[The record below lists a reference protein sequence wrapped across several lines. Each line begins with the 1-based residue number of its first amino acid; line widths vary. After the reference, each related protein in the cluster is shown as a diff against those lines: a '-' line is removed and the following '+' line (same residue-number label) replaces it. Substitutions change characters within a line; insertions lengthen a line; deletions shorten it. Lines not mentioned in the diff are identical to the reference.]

1 MDRVI
6 ELLEGIEK
14 ATKDTAQTIASTSLG
29 KDLMKSLNADGVK
42 REGKEIQGAVK
53 QIGNALS
60 PLKSE
65 FRALRAESRNIDFG
79 EMTDTTQFKKASS
92 EISAYIR
99 KLKELE
105 TQISGSTPADREF
118 KASLQSQQRM
128 AGDKVKM
135 AKANRDA
142 SMAAER
148 ISFSEA
154 VKGTGQ
160 RVVDTFSAPLEAAA
174 ELQQSLAGVKKLADD
189 LSETGAQTLQN
200 QVFNLS
206 ARLGVED
213 TKVASIFEDLAGSG
227 KKFGDEMGGVG
238 SRIAEVEQILK
249 NQQALDISAGAA
261 TQLDVTLGS
270 IYKNLVS
277 KDPNAIVELNARVA
291 SSVNELADKLSDVR
305 ISAEDVIPVMNV
317 VMNTVGDAANFP
329 IDQIAAYSAGIASLG
344 TIEPEAA
351 GSFFNRLSAKMSENT
366 AAFAGALNMSS
377 EEFEKKLN
385 TDKLGVVT
393 DLAAAYKNV
402 QGGELAQGSFFSSIG
417 IGSVQDQKLLQGMS
431 NNLEVFKSASKVA
444 KAGFEGREVNESID
458 ATGKKVITLGERLKQ
473 LSIDKEVGNKL
484 QTSAFQTQRF
494 DSSLKA
500 LSDTLGSAVLTV
512 ITPFKSLA
520 SDVILVFL
528 QLTQAAPGL
537 TKALSALV
545 FGLGALAVA
554 AGTVGAALFT
564 FQQAQAIATTAA
576 ITMQSSLIPLTGF
589 FQTSMNAFKGTFP
602 WTNAFQQSTVM
613 AEEFTVAATGA
624 KGMVAGELRTAFI
637 GLRTQVMLTSQAA
650 LSMGRAF
657 LLSPLGLAIGSF
669 LLLDRLLQS
678 ANPQV
683 RLLGT
688 LFSVFSSAAG
698 FAFGILEGFVGAFL
712 KLLKVPA
719 GAAGG
724 LLASPFTA
732 IAQALEFAMESF
744 KNWERSG
751 KHIGE
756 SIFNILAN
764 PFIFAASATAGAWD
778 RTIGFIAGLLK
789 PLADLAA
796 YIGHFIQGSLSEASP
811 GPSLM
816 TRVKWAFTAAQV
828 AGSFL
833 LMKISS
839 MLTGEAIRE
848 AMGSAAAWVSVT
860 WQTAVNNVSG
870 FFAGLTLPDTLTN
883 FATEIGN
890 AWNNTFGMMTSG
902 WLNFVST
909 FTSATPDF
917 GGLAFAGMAAMK
929 PLLAWGLPDIVSD
942 NFDKI
947 TQPRS
952 PASTPQ
958 IIPPTAPAQSESIIQ
973 ISEQVQET
981 QTVWQ
986 QMWTRI
992 GELTQQGIE
1001 RVRGAIETNLGGGA
1015 LAFVDKLGAIVT
1027 TFVQHYIAIANAFK
1041 GQGGNNFAAPFVG
1054 TALIIWETAKAVGA
1068 LSKEFMHFEEGF
1080 LHKVID
1086 NFNLLGF
1093 TALMLSSMLMNLV
1106 TVPFESLR
1114 SLPGLL
1120 GAILGGVMSFFG
1132 LGSQKLLEEGASK
1145 YVGFLKVFD
1154 RPGIGTALAKG
1165 LPGIVAVLM
1174 GMNVFEDLTQQW
1186 TATLISW
1193 SNTLPQ
1199 IVEGAV
1205 AGLESVFNL
1214 VEPLLR
1220 SVYPEGINIFP
1231 AEEVRGQIYA
1241 TLGEVGAIFATFWQN
1256 IAASAGKVGDAIKP
1270 IFEAIATVKVFT
1282 IPQLFANYMGFGDAV
1297 QPVTDFIHSLPLLG
1311 MPIAELTVIEAA
1323 FSAIFDLLKSP
1334 TLSGFVGFLT
1344 GSLLK
1349 AVLAV
1354 GLVFSQVALTIT
1366 TALLGL
1372 PLQMLIVSIQRVAE
1386 AAQAGGNAVKGG
1398 LITPIQNF
1406 IVAQAKLIPGLVSS
1420 AIAQLIGFVRQIP
1433 IVGNFL
1439 ANALQSAVNGMSHLF
1454 GLAREA
1460 LPGYL
1465 KAVRQELNVLGLM
1478 LKGLLPIFAAVG
1490 MSLVAGARYIIN
1502 EAVIPIGEAIG
1513 FLNPFKLMAL
1523 YAQTKGF
1530 KGVTKGVNPIDLAVT
1545 GIDDAIIAV
1554 GTRLGAFGKLQGEA
1568 LKTAQNASRPLS
1580 NLLAGSVKETAI
1592 HIAEQAKNA
1601 AGAVANGTGEAIDRA
1616 FPIRVLSAKLIAVR
1630 KTYLG
1635 TKAALAYDKAYV
1647 MGFDLGPVIENF
1659 VLLRAIFVPSLQILA
1674 RAAFSW
1680 MTYYTVLEALTP
1692 ALLNTI
1698 DNFARAHTELGIFS
1712 KLILGSTA
1720 VLRVLRF
1727 AIVDSTNAVIAFST
1741 TFFKTFQI
1749 IAPIAGKT
1757 AGIIAYGIGLIVKG
1771 ATLGVQ
1777 SLLTVMLL
1785 PVVAVSKVM
1794 QGILIAV
1801 RYVTQQIYAEVMSIG
1816 YIFKDLISAIRRG
1829 DAVGGFVAFGRLI
1842 PTLIQVGMAVGF
1854 FGLKRLVT
1862 TGIILLAGTAVR
1874 IAKDG
1879 MSLLFSTIIPYV
1891 VRKSYEIGTAFI
1903 TGLTQGVMFGVR
1915 NFIPAVLTIFRALDK
1930 AFTGA
1935 TDAVG
1940 KTIGIAADGLAELRY
1955 MGAGI
1960 LLLFNSFIGLIFIL
1974 QREFGVVTRTIQFLG
1989 SLGGT
1994 MSLPMIAGLGAIVFL
2009 IWQTQDGFRE
2019 LNAIIDALNHPVKW
2033 LQDSMANIA
2042 KTFSGGI
2049 NTDWIAFFV
2058 EKLIRVIPI
2067 VLGGIFLLGFAVK
2080 KHIFGGFMLVWDVVK
2095 GIANSLINV
2104 VRSAKAIP
2112 GAVMGI
2118 GTEGRILEGVHKT
2131 RSTLGLYK
2139 DPQSKDARENEFK
2152 LAKESAIFK
2161 EKVIANSQ
2169 AQIYTL
2175 AQQQKT
2181 DYGHLAKEVEV
2192 TKGGFFGVGARKQKE
2207 WQLTGAGEE
2216 FHQKRLAETL
2226 EHKVGVFDNKSLKD
2240 VAKGISPA
2248 RLGQMQ
2254 GDELRAIFTKDRP
2267 DLAALGR
2274 ALETVKTQNVAVMNV
2289 ARMNG
2294 ANNNTS
2300 GNPSVEKIRYSR
2312 AELERLNVRGLEG
2325 GRSSFTSSDLTA
2337 SQITKALK
2345 DLNVSADQF
2354 PDNSGTQGA
2363 ERYPI
2368 TQNTKKF
2375 IERLLQYQFAAAT
2388 GKIDNKAA
2396 QGVASAAHLQN
2407 QFKLDTVDRSK
2418 IGDPVQ
2424 FEELMRDK
2432 VAVLQAAIRNGS
2444 HAALKDFNFDDVASQ
2459 LKDATNEEDY
2469 QLRLKG
2475 AIQNMMGHQL
2485 KTVENTFN
2493 QTPTIF
2499 ETEASKLRSIAG
2511 EAPNKISHGLKG
2523 IVSDVMGGIGQ
2534 AFANAAKKLPGRR
2547 DGLSNEAL
2555 RAIDRQIAGVAPL
2568 PNQRD
2573 QDSRRSKLEAA
2584 QRQLREGQLTSEKQA
2599 QVLQNIA
2606 NLIQRDV
2613 YELTHPTMNPEQL
2626 RARVDRAKTEREKLF
2641 NGMRGGN
2648 KALEQWISQFTA
2660 EEQRAISQQ
2669 IKEGRFR
2676 GGALTTRG
2684 EDRTITE
2691 GTQRKVVPTYINN
2704 EASLARALGYE
2715 NIKQVEQAF
2724 STDEVLKNAKRSW
2737 GEQLRHLV
2745 GINEDTNAYNK
2756 QIDALRTQID
2766 QRVERQTS
2774 GFAEREAR
2782 RNAAMANREA
2792 GFLAQ
2797 LNQVGRS
2804 RTDFTAR
2811 LNATQQKA
2819 FDDFLKTGKLQSTRP
2834 DEQFKG
2840 MAKQLGFGEDDVS
2853 VQAFKD
2859 FQAALGKS
2867 ENKNIA
2873 EYFKTALNND
2883 PEKLRGTGSPF
2894 VAADG
2899 TQIDNPN
2906 ERIKELIR
2914 NAVPPERRA
2923 AAWDQLERMSAN
2935 RRRSSQNPDALQA
2948 WEHALDYL
2956 ATGRDSTDL
2965 TVDQIAEIGRAM
2977 ELQGDN
2983 ESVAMQLRS
2992 IANQRNTGF
3001 GSITDSIKSFL
3012 KNIETDAESVEEYIH
3027 NRLTDMSSF
3036 SAFGIHPF
3044 ATLSDVLRN
3053 VLFEP
3058 ITSLVKGTW
3067 KWLGNAINNIGT
3079 NAAALKARTTGL
3091 LTSLPGVRT
3100 FAQARQR
3107 RETDRQSSLQS
3118 LSAKMGYE
3126 NQEKFAE
3133 KFKEALASRGITE
3146 GRLQNK
3152 ALQAILNS
3160 RRSKGV
3166 AETLNTS
3173 RFQEIQDSSSKIGEA
3188 LAATL
3193 GLNGSPEEI
3202 AKLLAPGGFTTRAV
3216 GPLRNYFF
3224 KAVVPAIVDVGLS
3237 PLKLIWKIVSDPRMS
3252 LAAIKTKTG
3261 QIADAVADFMVS
3273 SYTTI
3278 RRTFSYAATQLG
3290 KVPLFGKIWGAVS
3303 GFFGKIASRI
3313 QNMAAPATTQELRNV
3328 QNQRR
3333 TEARSGPLALARA
3346 GELEPDQIARRAAS
3360 IEDSDTGVIRQLN
3373 ARIATLSEFRAQEVS
3388 RLNPFQKLLVFATT
3402 AARGAKNAW
3411 AQTAEEISE
3420 GGWRGL
3426 VTRFKRIGYLLKR
3439 NISEG
3444 SPGPSADTRANWE
3457 HTQQSVGQNMGEMAQ
3472 SAHVAGQQI
3481 QGDMQRTAR
3490 RSAGF
3495 LGALGGAVAGAGK
3508 AGMAVGGAITAI
3520 GFAAQTASYSLVNMG
3535 LLDEASAAKLNKFLE
3550 IFTLVGAVGGLM
3562 APVMGAIVSS
3572 VAAIGSAFA
3581 LIFNP
3586 VTLTMAAITGGIFLA
3601 NEGLKRFAG
3610 IDLLGP
3616 LFANVQEPIAGTIL
3630 FIQGKIDEV
3639 FLWMMDKFGTQLS
3652 PILEPIGAAITTIQG
3667 AWQGFVDWFVAM
3679 PLVQTAIDIGMGLI
3693 NALNHNP
3700 TVQIPL
3706 AWEGAIENIKGMLFN
3721 LPFVGDL
3728 IASLMKDSL
3737 DPTKIL
3743 GNLFQGFHNMLDQ
3756 LEHSG
3761 LARFG
3766 GGKMLDGLRGF
3777 LGGFGKKK
3785 AEVATEIPVEAG
3797 VKLNYKESLEA
3808 AIRQAD
3814 FDARSGSATAQ
3825 AASANLQYQMKT
3837 TGGQMDASQLGATYQ
3852 GAGGEFLQ
3860 KAISKENN
3868 RLFLDQG
3875 AAAKEKRAV
3884 IEQELQTLNQKEV
3897 ELQAN
3902 YVQAIEKVQ
3911 VAASAPAPTNFIQK
3925 LLGGGDQVAKFTAQA
3940 EAVSQ
3945 TMVALQE
3952 QKLAIEKQI
3961 ATNSVVF
3968 DAGTDRMLKNIG
3980 IDPDGL
3986 IVAVAEA
3993 KSAISTGIKEVGY
4006 AVSDRWRYL
4015 ERSNGGNLS
4024 AMMTTDLQKAGGAFR
4039 ILKGDVADFAKRA
4052 ATSLGQMDWSGFKDA
4067 AGDFW
4072 TNIQFGL
4079 GQITSGFAGAGLSAV
4094 LFYVHLSPLAFVLG
4108 GIALAGLAITTN
4120 FLGLRSILMGLI
4132 RVFTGFAQIAVSS
4145 VMMVINVV
4153 RGLVKIFGGIPDAL
4167 RGDFTRLGEG
4177 IEIVWTGIK
4186 DGARG
4191 LFRGLA
4197 SVFGGGAE
4205 VLSGVFKGIGQSIS
4219 IVFGPALINSA
4230 REAVAA
4236 IRQLFESAGETIA
4249 NSLKKPGQVLENIA
4263 NRFRKGKEQVADS
4276 AIGRTV
4282 GAIADVA
4289 SGKAPNLDAAR
4300 VAHDFDMR
4308 MRGKD
4313 PDAELTAG
4321 DRARLAQSQ
4330 MENVLSTGFDTSRH
4344 LGADVIRPTS
4354 NQNVLSDIDDEL
4366 RRAEAGLGSMRDR
4379 SVSAAGAAND
4389 ALSSLGVA
4397 LSSFAPALAAPLF
4410 MVGDLLSG
4418 FTGMSLALPQLSAM
4432 FPGVS
4437 AAIGGFTT
4445 ALSAGSLTATGVIAG
4460 LGTVF
4465 TGTMAAI
4472 SSAAS
4477 IAWVAVSGP
4486 MLPLFVLIGGLVA
4499 AFVLFKTNFFGFGDI
4514 VSGVFTGVQDV
4525 VGGIWQTIT
4534 DGIRDIGSMI
4544 GRIGGYLIKPLE
4556 PLLQLF
4562 GISPGN
4568 LAGQLQTTFVANA
4581 ITTILRPIRAIGFV
4595 IKTTLQIVFA
4605 VVKAVL
4611 WLGGLITRIILTP
4624 ITLVTNAVG
4633 GIVRGFQALG
4643 SILSSVIT
4651 APFQFLRG
4659 VVSWIWD
4666 RLMQLPALLG
4676 QAIANVPLIGPLLQ
4690 NLGNS
4695 IFQGGAQ
4702 TPVQQFASGGAVVG
4716 PGSGT
4721 ADRIPA
4727 LLSNGEFVVSAKPAQ
4742 ENMGLLTALN
4752 EGRSVEVMP
4761 MPAPTRIP
4769 LAIASKGEV
4778 AQADAGPKQMPPV
4791 EININLQGDIVLAGT
4806 NSAADA
4812 QEFLTKIEPYLQQA
4826 VWGMFRNWVDFNR

>member
-1 MDRVI
+1 MSDQYGLESNFKFAASSNSFSQMDRVI

-14 ATKDTAQTIASTSLG
+14 ATKETAQTIAHTSLG

-60 PLKSE
+60 PLKAE

-79 EMTDTTQFKKASS
+79 EMTDTHQFKQAAG
-92 EISAYIR
+92 EIDRYIK

-105 TQISGSTPADREF
+105 NQISGDSPGDREF
-118 KASLQSQQRM
+118 KAGLQSQQRM

-142 SMAAER
+142 ALATER
-148 ISFSEA
+148 LSFSQA
-154 VKGTGQ
+154 VQGAGQ
-160 RVVDTFSAPLEAAA
+160 GVVNTFSEPLAAA
-174 ELQQSLAGVKKLADD
+174 MELQQSLGGVKKLADD
-189 LSETGAQTLQN
+189 LSASGAAALQN

-227 KKFGDEMGGVG
+227 KKFGDEMGGIG

-277 KDPNAIVELNARVA
+277 KDPNAIVKLNARVA

-329 IDQIAAYSAGIASLG
+329 VDQIAAYSAAIASLG

-366 AAFAGALNMSS
+366 AAFAGVLNMSS

-402 QGGELAQGSFFSSIG
+402 QGGELAQGSFFASIG
-417 IGSVQDQKLLQGMS
+417 IGSVQDQKLLQGLG
-431 NNLEVFKSASKVA
+431 NQLEVLRSASVVA
-444 KAGFEGREVNESID
+444 KAGFMGKEVNESID
-458 ATGKKVITLGERLKQ
+458 ATGKKVIRMGEDLKQ
-473 LSIDKEVGNKL
+473 LSIDKEIANRLQQADFQSKRF
-484 QTSAFQTQRF
+484 QTSA
-494 DSSLKA
+494 KA
-500 LSDTLGSAVLTV
+500 LSDTLGNAVLSV
-512 ITPFKSLA
+512 LTPLIKLA
-520 SDVILVFL
+520 SDAIDVLL
-528 QLTQAAPGL
+528 HLTQVAPGL
-537 TKALSALV
+537 TNAIAALV
-545 FGLGALAVA
+545 FGAGALAVA
-554 AGTVGAALFT
+554 VGGAGAALFT

-589 FQTSMNAFKGTFP
+589 FQTSMSAFQGTFP
-602 WTNAFQQSTVM
+602 WTAAFRQSTVV
-613 AEEFTVAATGA
+613 AEEFGVAATGA
-624 KGMVAGELRTAFI
+624 KGLIAGELRAAFI
-637 GLRTQVMLTSQAA
+637 GLRAQVMMTSQAA
-650 LSMGRAF
+650 LGMARAF
-657 LLSPLGLAIGSF
+657 MLSPLGIAVGSF
-669 LLLDRLLQS
+669 LLLDQLLQR
-678 ANPQV
+678 ANPKV

-698 FAFGILEGFVGAFL
+698 FAFGIVEGFVGAFL

-719 GAAGG
+719 GVAGG
-724 LLASPFTA
+724 LLSTPFTA

-756 SIFNILAN
+756 SIFNILAS

-778 RTIGFIAGLLK
+778 KTIGFIAGLLK

-816 TRVKWAFTAAQV
+816 TRKNWAFTAVKV
-828 AGSFL
+828 AGSMT
-833 LMKISS
+833 LMGIAALFTGDRIQQAMSVATAWTISVWLKAS
-839 MLTGEAIRE
+839 ETLRSI
-848 AMGSAAAWVSVT
+848 
-860 WQTAVNNVSG
+860 
-870 FFAGLTLPDTLTN
+870 FAGFSLPEALTN

-890 AWNNTFGMMTSG
+890 AWINTFGMMTSG
-902 WLNFVST
+902 WTNFVNT
-909 FTSATPDF
+909 FTSTTPDF

-952 PASTPQ
+952 PATTPQ
-958 IIPPTAPAQSESIIQ
+958 IVPPTAPPQSEPIAQ

-981 QTVWQ
+981 ETIWQ
-986 QMWTRI
+986 QMWSRI

-1001 RVRGAIETNLGGGA
+1001 RVRGAIETNLGAGTIALFDKIGA
-1015 LAFVDKLGAIVT
+1015 VATTFFQNVT
-1027 TFVQHYIAIANAFK
+1027 TIADAFK
-1041 GQGGNNFAAPFVG
+1041 GQSGNILTPFVG
-1054 TALIIWETAKAVGA
+1054 GALILWELAKAAGT
-1068 LSKEFMHFEEGF
+1068 LSKEFMRFEEGF
-1080 LHKVID
+1080 LHQVID

-1106 TVPFESLR
+1106 QVPFEALR
-1114 SLPGLL
+1114 SLPGLF
-1120 GAILGGVMSFFG
+1120 GAIAGGVLSFLG

-1193 SNTLPQ
+1193 SNALPQ
-1199 IVEGAV
+1199 IVESAV
-1205 AGLESVFNL
+1205 VGLESVFNL

-1231 AEEVRGQIYA
+1231 AEEVRGQIYE

-1282 IPQLFANYMGFGDAV
+1282 IPQLFADYMGFGDAV

-1323 FSAIFDLLKSP
+1323 IGAIFDLLKSP
-1334 TLSGFVGFLT
+1334 TLSGFVGFLRGPLFNALVAIGKT
-1344 GSLLK
+1344 FFTLGSTIAIAFLGIPIFIAKNALEKARVAGEATRKGLLEPLTK
-1349 AVLAV
+1349 GAVAAKQAVIDQLKLVPGIISGLLRKIPIIGTFIANAFDIAMSGIGKVFVLA
-1354 GLVFSQVALTIT
+1354 Q
-1366 TALLGL
+1366 
-1372 PLQMLIVSIQRVAE
+1372 
-1386 AAQAGGNAVKGG
+1386 
-1398 LITPIQNF
+1398 
-1406 IVAQAKLIPGLVSS
+1406 
-1420 AIAQLIGFVRQIP
+1420 
-1433 IVGNFL
+1433 
-1439 ANALQSAVNGMSHLF
+1439 
-1454 GLAREA
+1454 EA

-1465 KAVRQELNVLGLM
+1465 AAMRTQLGVLKTAFTGLGVA
-1478 LKGLLPIFAAVG
+1478 LGAVG
-1490 MSLVAGARYIIN
+1490 LSSVGAAKYIIN
-1502 EAVIPIGEAIG
+1502 EALIPLAEAIG
-1513 FLNPFKLMAL
+1513 FLNPFKLIAL

-1530 KGVTKGVNPIDLAVT
+1530 QGVTKGVNPIDLAVT
-1545 GIDDAIIAV
+1545 GIDDALVAV
-1554 GTRLGAFGKLQGEA
+1554 GTKLGAFGKLEGEA
-1568 LKTAQNASRPLS
+1568 LKTAQNAFRPLS
-1580 NLLAGSVKETAI
+1580 NLLSGSVQSTAKN
-1592 HIAEQAKNA
+1592 IAEQAKNV
-1601 AGAVANGTGEAIDRA
+1601 AGAVASGTGEAIDRA

-1647 MGFDLGPVIENF
+1647 MGFNLGPVIENF
-1659 VLLRAIFVPSLQILA
+1659 VLLRAVFLPMLQIVA

-1680 MTYYTVLEALTP
+1680 MTYYTVLEAFTP

-1698 DNFARAHTELGIFS
+1698 DSFARAHTELGFFS
-1712 KLILGSTA
+1712 KIILVTTFI
-1720 VLRVLRF
+1720 LRVLRF
-1727 AIVDSTNAVIAFST
+1727 AVVDTTNAVIGFST
-1741 TFFKTFQI
+1741 RFFKTFQI
-1749 IAPIAGKT
+1749 LAPIVGKA

-1777 SLLTVMLL
+1777 TLMTVLLL
-1785 PVVAVSKVM
+1785 PVVAISKVM

-1801 RYVTQQIYAEVMSIG
+1801 RYVTQQIYAEVFSVG
-1816 YIFKDLISAIRRG
+1816 YIFIDLISAIRRG
-1829 DAVGGFVAFGRLI
+1829 DVVGGFVAFGQLILRLI
-1842 PTLIQVGMAVGF
+1842 QAGMVVGF
-1854 FGLKRLVT
+1854 FGLTRFVT
-1862 TGIILLAGTAVR
+1862 TGIILLAGAGVR

-1879 MSLLFSTIIPYV
+1879 ITLLFSTIIPYV
-1891 VRKSYEIGTAFI
+1891 VRKSYAIGVAMV
-1903 TGLTQGVMFGVR
+1903 TGVVQGVKYSILNFVPTLFGIVG
-1915 NFIPAVLTIFRALDK
+1915 ALDRLL
-1930 AFTGA
+1930 TGA
-1935 TDAVG
+1935 GARVANALG
-1940 KTIGIAADGLAELRY
+1940 VAADKLSDFRNIALIVIFSL
-1955 MGAGI
+1955 MTLGAI
-1960 LLLFNSFIGLIFIL
+1960 LFQIEYRTRWF
-1974 QREFGVVTRTIQFLG
+1974 TRTFA
-1989 SLGGT
+1989 T
-1994 MSLPMIAGLGAIVFL
+1994 MLRLLAIVNLPMIAGLGVIVFL
-2009 IWQTQDGFRE
+2009 VWQTQDGFRE
-2019 LNAIIDALNHPVKW
+2019 LNAIINALNHPVKW

-2112 GAVMGI
+2112 GAIMGI

-2152 LAKESAIFK
+2152 LAKESAMLR

-2169 AQIYTL
+2169 AQIVTL

-2181 DYGHLAKEVEV
+2181 DYGHLAREVEV
-2192 TKGGFFGVGARKQKE
+2192 TKGGFFGIGARKQKE

-2216 FHQKRLAETL
+2216 FQQKRLAETL
-2226 EHKVGVFDNKSLKD
+2226 EAKTGVFGDRALKD
-2240 VAKGISPA
+2240 VAKAVSPA
-2248 RLGQMQ
+2248 RLGMMQ

-2274 ALETVKTQNVAVMNV
+2274 ALETIKTQNVAVMNV
-2289 ARMNG
+2289 AKMNG
-2294 ANNNTS
+2294 NIEDKKNA
-2300 GNPSVEKIRYSR
+2300 GQIRYSR
-2312 AELERLNVRGLEG
+2312 DFLERMNVKDLDRGRG
-2325 GRSSFTSSDLTA
+2325 SFTADNLSFTQLRDAASASGVEDKHLTA
-2337 SQITKALK
+2337 SYEH
-2345 DLNVSADQF
+2345 F
-2354 PDNSGTQGA
+2354 
-2363 ERYPI
+2363 
-2368 TQNTKKF
+2368 
-2375 IERLLQYQFAAAT
+2375 ERLSQSVKNTVKQLMQYQLAAST
-2388 GKIDNKAA
+2388 GKIDTSQAK
-2396 QGVASAAHLQN
+2396 GVAGTSDVFSRLKSSALTTATGINSGNAADLTAFKNELKTKLTALKNAGFAALDNFNFNSMLGTLGSSSSVADYNQRLQKEVEKMMAY
-2407 QFKLDTVDRSK
+2407 Q
-2418 IGDPVQ
+2418 
-2424 FEELMRDK
+2424 
-2432 VAVLQAAIRNGS
+2432 LQQIRN
-2444 HAALKDFNFDDVASQ
+2444 ATDIDPKYFTDLESQ
-2459 LKDATNEEDY
+2459 LES
-2469 QLRLKG
+2469 
-2475 AIQNMMGHQL
+2475 QN
-2485 KTVENTFN
+2485 N
-2493 QTPTIF
+2493 
-2499 ETEASKLRSIAG
+2499 
-2511 EAPNKISHGLKG
+2511 APDRISQGLKG
-2523 IVSDVMGGIGQ
+2523 ILGDTISGIRQ
-2534 AFANAAKKLPGRR
+2534 AIVNATKKLPGSQE
-2547 DGLSNEAL
+2547 GLSVA
-2555 RAIDRQIAGVAPL
+2555 AIRGIERKIAGATL
-2568 PNQRD
+2568 TGTQSEQDKQRTRLMNY
-2573 QDSRRSKLEAA
+2573 QASLRSGE
-2584 QRQLREGQLTSEKQA
+2584 LTSDA
-2599 QVLQNIA
+2599 QQKVIRKIA
-2606 NLIQRDV
+2606 DILKRDV
-2613 YELTHPTMNPEQL
+2613 YEISHPLMPVAKLNSQLEQAKV
-2626 RARVDRAKTEREKLF
+2626 ARNKLF
-2641 NGMRGGN
+2641 DIRNVEN
-2648 KALEQWISQFTA
+2648 KEFKTWLAKF
-2660 EEQRAISQQ
+2660 QRAEQEAILLQ
-2669 IKEGRFR
+2669 IKQGNFK
-2676 GGALTTRG
+2676 GGALRQRG
-2684 EDRTITE
+2684 TPEPYIDDATGDQKFRD
-2691 GTQRKVVPTYINN
+2691 TYVNH
-2704 EASLARALGYE
+2704 EAGLARALGFA
-2715 NIKQVEQAF
+2715 NIEQVEQAL
-2724 STDEVLKNAKRSW
+2724 STEAILSGAKESWKTQLLKII
-2737 GEQLRHLV
+2737 
-2745 GINEDTNAYNK
+2745 GINNETKLYNN
-2756 QIDALRTQID
+2756 QVDELRTEID
-2766 QRVERQTS
+2766 RRVARQAE
-2774 GFAEREAR
+2774 GFAQREAR
-2782 RNAAMANREA
+2782 RAAVTARREA
-2792 GFLAQ
+2792 GVMAH
-2797 LNQVGRS
+2797 LNQVNLS
-2804 RTDFTAR
+2804 RQAFMAR
-2811 LNATQQKA
+2811 LDADQTKVFNS
-2819 FDDFLKTGKLQSTRP
+2819 FLQTGKFQTEIPEARFG
-2834 DEQFKG
+2834 DMATKMGFANAQQFKN
-2840 MAKQLGFGEDDVS
+2840 
-2853 VQAFKD
+2853 
-2859 FQAALGKS
+2859 FQAILGKA
-2867 ENKNIA
+2867 ENREMA
-2873 EYFKTALNND
+2873 EYFKRAMTHPADFTGAASLATLEGGGLKGDRLAEMIKEVTGKNDREVSRMIENLAGRIEIDERNGYDSTIALWDEIHDFINTGRSVTELTTEQIAAIGRQMQLQGNN
-2883 PEKLRGTGSPF
+2883 EQ
-2894 VAADG
+2894 VAA
-2899 TQIDNPN
+2899 
-2906 ERIKELIR
+2906 
-2914 NAVPPERRA
+2914 
-2923 AAWDQLERMSAN
+2923 
-2935 RRRSSQNPDALQA
+2935 
-2948 WEHALDYL
+2948 
-2956 ATGRDSTDL
+2956 
-2965 TVDQIAEIGRAM
+2965 
-2977 ELQGDN
+2977 
-2983 ESVAMQLRS
+2983 QLRS

-3001 GSITDSIKSFL
+3001 GTITDSIKVFL
-3012 KNIETDAESVEEYIH
+3012 KNIETDAKTLEEYIH
-3027 NRLTDMSSF
+3027 NKLTDMASF
-3036 SAFGIHPF
+3036 SVGGFHPLQG
-3044 ATLSDVLRN
+3044 LSDILRS

-3058 ITSLVKGTW
+3058 IVSMVKGTW
-3067 KWLGNAINNIGT
+3067 KWLGTAITDLGAS
-3079 NAAALKARTTGL
+3079 AARLKTRSMTGL
-3091 LTSLPGVRT
+3091 ASLPGIRQ
-3100 FAQARQR
+3100 FKEARERRQADSRN
-3107 RETDRQSSLQS
+3107 SLQS
-3118 LSAKMGYE
+3118 LSANMGYT
-3126 NQEKFAE
+3126 NQEAFA
-3133 KFKEALASRGITE
+3133 ASFREQLKARGITE
-3146 GRLQNK
+3146 GHVQNR
-3152 ALQAILNS
+3152 ALQAVLNS
-3160 RRSKGV
+3160 RRSQGV
-3166 AETLNTS
+3166 NNTLRDS
-3173 RFQEIQDSSSKIGEA
+3173 RFQEVSANSDAIGRA

-3193 GLNGSPEEI
+3193 GVDENDNRGI
-3202 AKLLAPGGFTTRAV
+3202 MDLLAPGGFTTRAV
-3216 GPLRNYFF
+3216 GPLRNYFL
-3224 KAVVPAIVDVGLS
+3224 KAMLPAIVDAGMA
-3237 PLKLIWKIVSDPRMS
+3237 PLKLIYKIVRNPGLS
-3252 LAAIKTKTG
+3252 LAALKTKTG

-3313 QNMAAPATTQELRNV
+3313 QNMAAPATTQRLREEQARRNV
-3328 QNQRR
+3328 PESNLYR
-3333 TEARSGPLALARA
+3333 ARSGTFPVENL
-3346 GELEPDQIARRAAS
+3346 PDAPQAEIQR
-3360 IEDSDTGVIRQLN
+3360 LN
-3373 ARIATLSEFRAQEVS
+3373 NTIATLSQFRAQEVS
-3388 RLNPFQKLLVFATT
+3388 RLNPFKRLLVFATT
-3402 AARGAKNAW
+3402 AARGAKDAW
-3411 AQTAEEISE
+3411 AQTAEEISA

-3426 VTRFKRIGYLLKR
+3426 VARFKRIGYLLKR

-3457 HTQQSVGQNMGEMAQ
+3457 HTQQSVSANMGEMAQ
-3472 SAHVAGQQI
+3472 SAQVAGQQI

-3508 AGMAVGGAITAI
+3508 AGMAVGGAITAV

-3550 IFTLVGAVGGLM
+3550 IFTLVGAVGGLI

-3572 VAAIGSAFA
+3572 VTAIGAAFA

-3586 VTLTMAAITGGIFLA
+3586 VTLTMAAITGGILLA
-3601 NEGLKRFAG
+3601 NAGLKRFAG

-3616 LFANVQEPIAGTIL
+3616 LFVNVQEPIAGTIS

-3639 FLWMMDKFGTQLS
+3639 FLWMTDKFGTQLS
-3652 PILEPIGAAITTIQG
+3652 PILEPMGAAVTTIKG
-3667 AWQGFVDWFVAM
+3667 AWQGFVDWFTAM

-3706 AWEGAIENIKGMLFN
+3706 AWEGAIENIKAMLFN

-3728 IASLMKDSL
+3728 IAGLMKDAL

-3743 GNLFQGFHNMLDQ
+3743 GNLFQGFHSMLDR
-3756 LEHSG
+3756 LEKSG

-3766 GGKMLDGLRGF
+3766 GGKLLDNLRGF
-3777 LGGFGKKK
+3777 LGGFDKKQP
-3785 AEVATEIPVEAG
+3785 EIPVQAG
-3797 VKLNYKESLEA
+3797 VKLDYKEALEA
-3808 AIRQAD
+3808 AVRQAD
-3814 FDARSGSATAQ
+3814 FDARSGRAGSQ
-3825 AASANLQYQMKT
+3825 EASANLQYLLKS
-3837 TGGQMDASQLGATYQ
+3837 TGGQMNADQIGSAYKEP
-3852 GAGGEFLQ
+3852 GGEFLQ
-3860 KAISKENN
+3860 QAIAKQHN
-3868 RLFLDQG
+3868 RLFLEQG
-3875 AAAKEKRAV
+3875 GAAKEKRALLQ
-3884 IEQELQTLNQKEV
+3884 EELQEINQQEV
-3897 ELQAN
+3897 KLQKTYAE
-3902 YVQAIEKVQ
+3902 AIAKVK
-3911 VAASAPAPTNFIQK
+3911 VAAETPAPTGFFQK
-3925 LLGGGDQVAKFTAQA
+3925 LIGGTNGIEKFAAQA
-3940 EAVSQ
+3940 AAASQ
-3945 TMVALQE
+3945 AMVKLQE
-3952 QKLAIEKQI
+3952 QHASVQQKI
-3961 ATNSVVF
+3961 AASSFVF
-3968 DAGTDRMLKNIG
+3968 DEGTDRMLKNIG

-3986 IVAVAEA
+3986 KVAVAEA
-3993 KSAISTGIKEVGY
+3993 KVAIASGIKEVGY
-4006 AVSDRWRYL
+4006 AVTDRWRYL

-4024 AMMTTDLQKAGGAFR
+4024 AMMTTDLKKAGGAFR

-4052 ATSLGQMDWSGFKDA
+4052 ATSLGQMDWAGFKEA

-4079 GQITSGFAGAGLSAV
+4079 GQITSGFVGAGLSAL

-4108 GIALAGLAITTN
+4108 GIALAGLAIATN
-4120 FLGLRSILMGLI
+4120 FLGLRTILMGLI
-4132 RVFTGFAQIAVSS
+4132 RVFTGFAQVAVSS

-4177 IEIVWTGIK
+4177 VEIVWTGIK

-4191 LFRGLA
+4191 LFRGLGNI
-4197 SVFGGGAE
+4197 FGGGLE
-4205 VLSGVFKGIGQSIS
+4205 VLEGLFQGLKQTIG
-4219 IVFGPALINSA
+4219 IVFGPALLNSA

-4236 IRQLFESAGETIA
+4236 IKQLFESAGETIA
-4249 NSLKKPGQVLENIA
+4249 SALKKPGQVLDKIA
-4263 NRFRKGKEQVADS
+4263 NRFRKGKEEVFDS
-4276 AIGRTV
+4276 PVGRTV

-4289 SGKAPNLDAAR
+4289 SGKAPSLDAAR

-4344 LGADVIRPTS
+4344 LGADVMRPTG
-4354 NQNVLSDIDDEL
+4354 NQNVLSEIDSEL
-4366 RRAEAGLGSMRDR
+4366 RRAEAGLGSLKDR

-4418 FTGMSLALPQLSAM
+4418 FTGLSLALPQLGAM

-4445 ALSAGSLTATGVIAG
+4445 ALSAGGLTATGVIAG
-4460 LGTVF
+4460 LGAAF

-4486 MLPLFVLIGGLVA
+4486 MMPLFLLVGGLAA
-4499 AFVLFKTNFFGFGDI
+4499 AFVLFKTNFLGFGDI
-4514 VSGVFTGVQDV
+4514 VSGVFGGIQDV
-4525 VGGIWQTIT
+4525 VGGIWQVIT
-4534 DGIRDIGSMI
+4534 DGIRDIGSI
-4544 GRIGGYLIKPLE
+4544 VGKIGGLLIKPLE

-4568 LAGQLQTTFVANA
+4568 LGSQLQTAFVANA
-4581 ITTILRPIRAIGFV
+4581 IAAILRPIQAIGFA
-4595 IKTTLQIVFA
+4595 IKTALQIVFA
-4605 VVKAVL
+4605 VIKAVL
-4611 WLGGLITRIILTP
+4611 WLGGLIVKIILTP
-4624 ITLVTNAVG
+4624 ITLVTNAVA
-4633 GIVRGFQALG
+4633 GIVRGFQTLG
-4643 SILSSVIT
+4643 SILGSVIT
-4651 APFQFLRG
+4651 APFQFLQG

-4676 QAIANVPLIGPLLQ
+4676 QAIASVPLIGPLLQ
-4690 NLGNS
+4690 NLGNT
-4695 IFQGGAQ
+4695 IFQSGAQ
-4702 TPVQQFASGGAVVG
+4702 TPVQQFASGGAVIG

-4769 LAIASKGEV
+4769 LAIASKGEA
-4778 AQADAGPKQMPPV
+4778 AQADAVPKQMPPV

>member
-14 ATKDTAQTIASTSLG
+14 ATKETAQTIAHTSLG

-60 PLKSE
+60 PLKAE

-79 EMTDTTQFKKASS
+79 EMTDTHQFKQAAG
-92 EISAYIR
+92 EIDRYIK

-105 TQISGSTPADREF
+105 NQISGDSPGDREF
-118 KASLQSQQRM
+118 KAGLQSQQRM

-142 SMAAER
+142 ALATER
-148 ISFSEA
+148 LSFSQA
-154 VKGTGQ
+154 VQGAGQ
-160 RVVDTFSAPLEAAA
+160 GVVNTFSEPLAAA
-174 ELQQSLAGVKKLADD
+174 MELQQSLGGVKKLADD
-189 LSETGAQTLQN
+189 LSASGAAALQN

-227 KKFGDEMGGVG
+227 KKFGDEMGGIG

-277 KDPNAIVELNARVA
+277 KDPNAIVKLNARVA

-329 IDQIAAYSAGIASLG
+329 VDQIAAYSAAIASLG

-366 AAFAGALNMSS
+366 AAFAGVLNMSS

-402 QGGELAQGSFFSSIG
+402 QGGELAQGSFFASIG
-417 IGSVQDQKLLQGMS
+417 IGSVQDQKLLQGLG
-431 NNLEVFKSASKVA
+431 NQLEVLRSASVVA
-444 KAGFEGREVNESID
+444 KAGFMGKEVNESID
-458 ATGKKVITLGERLKQ
+458 ATGKKVIRMGEDLKQ
-473 LSIDKEVGNKL
+473 LSIDKEIANRLQQADFQSKRF
-484 QTSAFQTQRF
+484 QTSA
-494 DSSLKA
+494 KA
-500 LSDTLGSAVLTV
+500 LSDTLGNAVLSV
-512 ITPFKSLA
+512 LTPLIKLA
-520 SDVILVFL
+520 SDAIDVLL
-528 QLTQAAPGL
+528 HLTQVAPGL
-537 TKALSALV
+537 TNAIAALV
-545 FGLGALAVA
+545 FGAGALAVA
-554 AGTVGAALFT
+554 VGGAGAALFT

-589 FQTSMNAFKGTFP
+589 FQTSMSAFQGTFP
-602 WTNAFQQSTVM
+602 WTTAFRQSTVV
-613 AEEFTVAATGA
+613 AEEFGVAATGA
-624 KGMVAGELRTAFI
+624 KGLIAGELRAAFI
-637 GLRTQVMLTSQAA
+637 GLRAQVMMTSQAA
-650 LSMGRAF
+650 LGMARAF
-657 LLSPLGLAIGSF
+657 MLSPLGIAVGSF
-669 LLLDRLLQS
+669 LLLDQLLQR
-678 ANPQV
+678 ANPKV

-698 FAFGILEGFVGAFL
+698 FAFGIVEGFVGAFL

-719 GAAGG
+719 GVAGG
-724 LLASPFTA
+724 LLSTPFTA

-756 SIFNILAN
+756 SIFNILAS

-778 RTIGFIAGLLK
+778 KTIGFIAGLLK

-816 TRVKWAFTAAQV
+816 TRKNWAFTAVKV
-828 AGSFL
+828 AGSMT
-833 LMKISS
+833 LMGLAALFTGDRIQQAMSVATAWTISVWLKAS
-839 MLTGEAIRE
+839 ETLRSI
-848 AMGSAAAWVSVT
+848 
-860 WQTAVNNVSG
+860 
-870 FFAGLTLPDTLTN
+870 FAGFSLPEALTN

-890 AWNNTFGMMTSG
+890 AWINTFGMMTSG
-902 WLNFVST
+902 WTNFVNT
-909 FTSATPDF
+909 FTSTTPDF

-952 PASTPQ
+952 PATTPQ
-958 IIPPTAPAQSESIIQ
+958 IVPPTAPPQSEPIAQ

-981 QTVWQ
+981 ETIWQ
-986 QMWTRI
+986 QMWSRI

-1001 RVRGAIETNLGGGA
+1001 RVRGAIETNLGA
-1015 LAFVDKLGAIVT
+1015 GAIALFDKIGAVATTFFQNVT
-1027 TFVQHYIAIANAFK
+1027 TIADAFK
-1041 GQGGNNFAAPFVG
+1041 GQSGNILTPFVG
-1054 TALIIWETAKAVGA
+1054 GALILWELAKAAGT
-1068 LSKEFMHFEEGF
+1068 LSKEFMRFEEGF
-1080 LHKVID
+1080 LHQVID

-1106 TVPFESLR
+1106 QVPFEALR
-1114 SLPGLL
+1114 SLPGLF
-1120 GAILGGVMSFFG
+1120 GAIAGGVLSFLG

-1193 SNTLPQ
+1193 SNALPQ
-1199 IVEGAV
+1199 IVESAV
-1205 AGLESVFNL
+1205 VGLESVFNL

-1231 AEEVRGQIYA
+1231 AEEVRGQIYE

-1282 IPQLFANYMGFGDAV
+1282 IPQLFADYMGFGDAV

-1323 FSAIFDLLKSP
+1323 IGAIFDLLKSP
-1334 TLSGFVGFLT
+1334 TLSGFVGFLRGPLFNALVAIGKT
-1344 GSLLK
+1344 FFTLGSTIAIAFLGIPIFIAKNALEKARVAGEATRKGLLEPLTK
-1349 AVLAV
+1349 GAVAAKQAVIDQLKLVPGIISGLLRKIPIIGTFIANAFDIAMSGIGKVFVLA
-1354 GLVFSQVALTIT
+1354 Q
-1366 TALLGL
+1366 
-1372 PLQMLIVSIQRVAE
+1372 
-1386 AAQAGGNAVKGG
+1386 
-1398 LITPIQNF
+1398 
-1406 IVAQAKLIPGLVSS
+1406 
-1420 AIAQLIGFVRQIP
+1420 
-1433 IVGNFL
+1433 
-1439 ANALQSAVNGMSHLF
+1439 
-1454 GLAREA
+1454 EA

-1465 KAVRQELNVLGLM
+1465 AAMRTQLGVLKTAFTGLGVA
-1478 LKGLLPIFAAVG
+1478 LGAVG
-1490 MSLVAGARYIIN
+1490 LSSVGAAKYIIN
-1502 EAVIPIGEAIG
+1502 EALIPLAEAIG
-1513 FLNPFKLMAL
+1513 FLNPFKLIAL

-1530 KGVTKGVNPIDLAVT
+1530 QGVTKGVNPIDLAVT
-1545 GIDDAIIAV
+1545 GIDDALVAV
-1554 GTRLGAFGKLQGEA
+1554 GTKLGAFGKLEGEA
-1568 LKTAQNASRPLS
+1568 LKTAQNAFRPLS
-1580 NLLAGSVKETAI
+1580 NLLSGSVQSTAKN
-1592 HIAEQAKNA
+1592 IAEQAKNV
-1601 AGAVANGTGEAIDRA
+1601 AGAVASGTGEAIDRA

-1647 MGFDLGPVIENF
+1647 MGFNLGPVIENF
-1659 VLLRAIFVPSLQILA
+1659 VLLRAVFLPMLQIVA

-1680 MTYYTVLEALTP
+1680 MTYYTVLEAFTP

-1698 DNFARAHTELGIFS
+1698 DSFARAHTELGFFS
-1712 KLILGSTA
+1712 KIILVTTFI
-1720 VLRVLRF
+1720 LRVLRF
-1727 AIVDSTNAVIAFST
+1727 AVVDTTNAVIGFST
-1741 TFFKTFQI
+1741 RFFKTFQI
-1749 IAPIAGKT
+1749 LAPIVGKA

-1777 SLLTVMLL
+1777 TLMTVLLL
-1785 PVVAVSKVM
+1785 PVVAISKVM

-1801 RYVTQQIYAEVMSIG
+1801 RYVTQQIYAEVFSVG
-1816 YIFKDLISAIRRG
+1816 YIFIDLISAIRRG
-1829 DAVGGFVAFGRLI
+1829 DVVGGFVAFGQLILRLI
-1842 PTLIQVGMAVGF
+1842 QAGMVVGF
-1854 FGLKRLVT
+1854 FGLTRFVT
-1862 TGIILLAGTAVR
+1862 TGIILLAGAGVR

-1879 MSLLFSTIIPYV
+1879 ITLLFSTIIPYV
-1891 VRKSYEIGTAFI
+1891 VRKSYAIGVAMV
-1903 TGLTQGVMFGVR
+1903 TGVVQGVKYSILNFVPTLFGIVG
-1915 NFIPAVLTIFRALDK
+1915 ALDRLL
-1930 AFTGA
+1930 TGA
-1935 TDAVG
+1935 GARVANALG
-1940 KTIGIAADGLAELRY
+1940 VAADKLSDFRNIALIVIFSL
-1955 MGAGI
+1955 MTLGAI
-1960 LLLFNSFIGLIFIL
+1960 LFQIEYRTRWF
-1974 QREFGVVTRTIQFLG
+1974 TRTFA
-1989 SLGGT
+1989 T
-1994 MSLPMIAGLGAIVFL
+1994 MLRLLAIVNLPMIAGLGVIVFL
-2009 IWQTQDGFRE
+2009 VWQTQDGFRE
-2019 LNAIIDALNHPVKW
+2019 LNAIINALNHPVKW

-2112 GAVMGI
+2112 GAIMGI

-2152 LAKESAIFK
+2152 LAKESALFQQ
-2161 EKVIANSQ
+2161 KVQQRSQ
-2169 AQIYTL
+2169 AEIVTL

-2181 DYGHLAKEVEV
+2181 DYGHMAKEVEV
-2192 TKGGFFGVGARKQKE
+2192 MKGGFFGVGARKQKE
-2207 WQLTGAGEE
+2207 WQLTGAGKE
-2216 FHQKRLAETL
+2216 FQQKRLAETL
-2226 EHKVGVFDNKSLKD
+2226 NAKVGLFDDESMRRIASE
-2240 VAKGISPA
+2240 VSPA
-2248 RLGQMQ
+2248 RLGLLG
-2254 GDELRAIFTKDRP
+2254 GDQLRGIIEKDRP
-2267 DLAALGR
+2267 DLAELGK
-2274 ALETVKTQNVAVMNV
+2274 ALETVKVQNVAVMNV
-2289 ARMNG
+2289 SRLNG
-2294 ANNNTS
+2294 AGSATDAKNA
-2300 GNPSVEKIRYSR
+2300 GAIHYSTR
-2312 AELERLNVRGLEG
+2312 QLEGLGVQGLDKSRKAYTAQELTTEQLHAAVRGAG
-2325 GRSSFTSSDLTA
+2325 VSPDQIASISDINKLATP
-2337 SQITKALK
+2337 TKEIVANIMAHQLA
-2345 DLNVSADQF
+2345 N
-2354 PDNSGTQGA
+2354 
-2363 ERYPI
+2363 
-2368 TQNTKKF
+2368 
-2375 IERLLQYQFAAAT
+2375 AT
-2388 GKIDNKAA
+2388 GRTTFPQQKM
-2396 QGVASAAHLQN
+2396 VASASTLMSSLKATSNDTNAMGNTDALTRNVRLKFETIRDAGYEALSGMPGWTEMIDDLGKSKSLDSYKLKVEKYVAQMLKYQSRKINNAVTIDPRLFSEASAFGAQN
-2407 QFKLDTVDRSK
+2407 RPDQISK
-2418 IGDPVQ
+2418 GLTGI
-2424 FEELMRDK
+2424 
-2432 VAVLQAAIRNGS
+2432 
-2444 HAALKDFNFDDVASQ
+2444 LKDIVA
-2459 LKDATNEEDY
+2459 
-2469 QLRLKG
+2469 
-2475 AIQNMMGHQL
+2475 
-2485 KTVENTFN
+2485 
-2493 QTPTIF
+2493 
-2499 ETEASKLRSIAG
+2499 
-2511 EAPNKISHGLKG
+2511 
-2523 IVSDVMGGIGQ
+2523 GIGQ
-2534 AFANAAKKLPGRR
+2534 AANNAAKKLPGYRE
-2547 DGLSNEAL
+2547 GLSLEAIKEIE
-2555 RAIDRQIAGVAPL
+2555 RKIAGAEPL
-2568 PNQRD
+2568 SDQRL

-2584 QRQLREGQLTSEKQA
+2584 QRQLRSGTRNAEA
-2599 QVLQNIA
+2599 QQDILNRIA
-2606 NLIQRDV
+2606 ELLQRDV
-2613 YELTHPTMNPEQL
+2613 YELTHPLIEPGKLNSQIKQAE
-2626 RARVDRAKTEREKLF
+2626 AEREKIFRLKD
-2641 NGMRGGN
+2641 NEN
-2648 KALEQWISQFTA
+2648 KAYRQWLSKFNDAQRNAIIEQLKQGKF
-2660 EEQRAISQQ
+2660 
-2669 IKEGRFR
+2669 K
-2676 GGALTTRG
+2676 GGALRIKGDPTTETVNG
-2684 EDRTITE
+2684 
-2691 GTQRKVVPTYINN
+2691 VVKTRENYTDHS
-2704 EASLARALGYE
+2704 ASLAQALGYE
-2715 NIKQVEQAF
+2715 TIDQVAQAF
-2724 STDEVLKNAKRSW
+2724 STEAILNSAKEDW
-2737 GEQLRHLV
+2737 KTQLARIV
-2745 GINEDTNAYNK
+2745 GINSEAKFYNQ
-2756 QIDALRTQID
+2756 QIDATRHQID
-2766 QRVERQTS
+2766 QRISRQS
-2774 GFAEREAR
+2774 EGFAAREAR
-2782 RNAAMANREA
+2782 RNAAAAQRDA
-2792 GFLAQ
+2792 GFAAQLAQ
-2797 LNQVGRS
+2797 IGKS
-2804 RTDFTAR
+2804 RADFMAQ
-2811 LNATQQKA
+2811 LDATQQEALNK
-2819 FDDFLKTGKLQSTRP
+2819 FLQTGKFQTQMSGDTLSQMS
-2834 DEQFKG
+2834 KK
-2840 MAKQLGFGEDDVS
+2840 MGFGDTDEGV
-2853 VQAFKD
+2853 AKFRK
-2859 FQAALGKS
+2859 FREMMGAE
-2867 ENKNIA
+2867 ENKDMLA
-2873 EYFKTALNND
+2873 Y
-2883 PEKLRGTGSPF
+2883 LRHAMTNS
-2894 VAADG
+2894 
-2899 TQIDNPN
+2899 
-2906 ERIKELIR
+2906 E
-2914 NAVPPERRA
+2914 
-2923 AAWDQLERMSAN
+2923 QLDTDM
-2935 RRRSSQNPDALQA
+2935 ALQNITA
-2948 WEHALDYL
+2948 PDGQTMSKRARLIQMLQEAGQDPGDQARILRIMQRSIASGTDNETWKTLSEFMR
-2956 ATGRDSTDL
+2956 TGQETTDL
-2965 TVDQIAEIGRAM
+2965 NAQQIAQIGRQLN
-2977 ELQGDN
+2977 LQGDDDQV
-2983 ESVAMQLRS
+2983 SAQLRT
-2992 IANQRNTGF
+2992 IANQRSSGIS
-3001 GSITDSIKSFL
+3001 SIGEAFKVFL
-3012 KNIETDAESVEEYIH
+3012 KNIETDAGFVERYVED
-3027 NRLTDMSSF
+3027 RLAAMSSY
-3036 SAFGIHPF
+3036 SGFGRSLVVG
-3044 ATLSDVLRN
+3044 LSDVLRN
-3053 VLFEP
+3053 TLFEP
-3058 ITSLVKGTW
+3058 IVAVVKGTW
-3067 KWLGNAINNIGT
+3067 KWLGDAVNNIGT
-3079 NAAALKARTTGL
+3079 GATALRRRASAL
-3091 LTSLPGVRT
+3091 VTSLPGIRT
-3100 FAQARQR
+3100 FAQAHQR
-3107 RETDRQSSLQS
+3107 RETDRQSSLQT
-3118 LSAKMGYE
+3118 LSAKMGYA
-3126 NQEKFAE
+3126 NQDKFV
-3133 KFKEALASRGITE
+3133 EAFRRQLEAKGVRDARI
-3146 GRLQNK
+3146 QDK
-3152 ALQAILNS
+3152 ALQSILNS

-3166 AETLNTS
+3166 AETLRTS
-3173 RFQEIQDSSSKIGEA
+3173 RFQEIQDNSRQIGEA
-3188 LAATL
+3188 LATTL
-3193 GLNGSPEEI
+3193 GLNGSPEET
-3202 AKLLAPGGFTTRAV
+3202 ARLLAPGGFTTRALS
-3216 GPLRNYFF
+3216 PLRNYFL
-3224 KAVVPAIVDVGLS
+3224 KAVVPAIIDVGLA
-3237 PLKLIWKIVSDPRMS
+3237 PLKLIWKIVNNPGIS

-3313 QNMAAPATTQELRNV
+3313 QNMAAPTTTQELRNV

-3333 TEARSGPLALARA
+3333 VEARSGPLALARA
-3346 GELEPDQIARRAAS
+3346 GEIEPDQIARRAAS
-3360 IEDSDTGVIRQLN
+3360 IEDSDSGVIRQLN
-3373 ARIATLSEFRAQEVS
+3373 ARIATLSQFRAQEIS
-3388 RLNPFQKLLVFATT
+3388 RLNPFQRLLIFATT

-3426 VTRFKRIGYLLKR
+3426 VARFKRVGYLLKR

-3457 HTQQSVGQNMGEMAQ
+3457 HTQQSVGQNMGEIAN

-3481 QGDMQRTAR
+3481 QADMQRAAR

-3508 AGMAVGGAITAI
+3508 AGMAVGGAITAV

-3572 VAAIGSAFA
+3572 VTAIGAAFA

-3586 VTLTMAAITGGIFLA
+3586 VTLTMAVITGGILLA

-3616 LFANVQEPIAGTIL
+3616 LFANVQEPIAGTIS

-3639 FLWMMDKFGTQLS
+3639 FLWMTDKFGTQLS
-3652 PILEPIGAAITTIQG
+3652 PILEPMGAAVTTIKG
-3667 AWQGFVDWFVAM
+3667 AWQGFVDWFTAM

-3706 AWEGAIENIKGMLFN
+3706 AWEGAIENIKAMLFN

-3728 IASLMKDSL
+3728 IAGLMKDAL

-3743 GNLFQGFHNMLDQ
+3743 GNLFQGFHSMLDR
-3756 LEHSG
+3756 LEKSG

-3766 GGKMLDGLRGF
+3766 GGKLLDNLRGF
-3777 LGGFGKKK
+3777 LGGFDKKQP
-3785 AEVATEIPVEAG
+3785 EIATEIPVQAG
-3797 VKLNYKESLEA
+3797 VKLDYKEALEA
-3808 AIRQAD
+3808 AVRQAD
-3814 FDARSGSATAQ
+3814 FDARSGRAGSQ
-3825 AASANLQYQMKT
+3825 EASANLQYLLKS
-3837 TGGQMDASQLGATYQ
+3837 TGGQMNADQIGSAYKEP
-3852 GAGGEFLQ
+3852 GGEFLQ
-3860 KAISKENN
+3860 QAIAKQHN
-3868 RLFLDQG
+3868 RLFLEQG
-3875 AAAKEKRAV
+3875 GAAKEKRALLQ
-3884 IEQELQTLNQKEV
+3884 EELQEINQQEV
-3897 ELQAN
+3897 KLQKTYAE
-3902 YVQAIEKVQ
+3902 AIAKVK
-3911 VAASAPAPTNFIQK
+3911 VAAETPAPTGFFQK
-3925 LLGGGDQVAKFTAQA
+3925 LIGGTNGIEKFAAQA
-3940 EAVSQ
+3940 AAASQ
-3945 TMVALQE
+3945 AMVKLQE
-3952 QKLAIEKQI
+3952 QHASVQQKI
-3961 ATNSVVF
+3961 AASSFVF
-3968 DAGTDRMLKNIG
+3968 DEGTDRMLKNIG

-3986 IVAVAEA
+3986 KVAVAEA
-3993 KSAISTGIKEVGY
+3993 KVAIASGIKEVGY
-4006 AVSDRWRYL
+4006 AVTDRWRYL

-4024 AMMTTDLQKAGGAFR
+4024 AMMTTDLKKAGGAFR

-4052 ATSLGQMDWSGFKDA
+4052 ATSLGQMDWAGFKEA

-4079 GQITSGFAGAGLSAV
+4079 GQITSGFVGAGLSAL

-4108 GIALAGLAITTN
+4108 GIALAGLAIATN
-4120 FLGLRSILMGLI
+4120 FLGLRTILMGLI
-4132 RVFTGFAQIAVSS
+4132 RVFTGFAQVAVSS

-4177 IEIVWTGIK
+4177 VEIVWTGIK

-4191 LFRGLA
+4191 LFRGLGNI
-4197 SVFGGGAE
+4197 FGGGLE
-4205 VLSGVFKGIGQSIS
+4205 VLEGLFQGLKQTIG
-4219 IVFGPALINSA
+4219 IVFGPALLNSA

-4236 IRQLFESAGETIA
+4236 IKQLFESAGETIA
-4249 NSLKKPGQVLENIA
+4249 SALKKPGQVLDKIA
-4263 NRFRKGKEQVADS
+4263 NRFRKGKEEVFDS
-4276 AIGRTV
+4276 PVGRTV

-4289 SGKAPNLDAAR
+4289 SGKAPSLDAAR

-4344 LGADVIRPTS
+4344 LGADVMRPTG
-4354 NQNVLSDIDDEL
+4354 NQNVLSEIDSEL
-4366 RRAEAGLGSMRDR
+4366 RRAEAGLGSLKDR

-4418 FTGMSLALPQLSAM
+4418 FTGLSLALPQLGAM

-4445 ALSAGSLTATGVIAG
+4445 ALSAGGLTATGVIAG
-4460 LGTVF
+4460 LGAAF

-4486 MLPLFVLIGGLVA
+4486 MMPLFLLVGGLAA
-4499 AFVLFKTNFFGFGDI
+4499 AFVLFKTNFLGFADI
-4514 VSGVFTGVQDV
+4514 VSGVFGGIQDV
-4525 VGGIWQTIT
+4525 VGGIWQVIT
-4534 DGIRDIGSMI
+4534 DGIRDIGSI
-4544 GRIGGYLIKPLE
+4544 VGKIGGLLIKPLE

-4568 LAGQLQTTFVANA
+4568 LGSQLQTAFVANA
-4581 ITTILRPIRAIGFV
+4581 IAAILRPIQAIGFA
-4595 IKTTLQIVFA
+4595 IKTALQIVFA
-4605 VVKAVL
+4605 VIKAVL
-4611 WLGGLITRIILTP
+4611 WLGGLIVKIILTP
-4624 ITLVTNAVG
+4624 ITLVTNAVA
-4633 GIVRGFQALG
+4633 GIVRGFQTLG
-4643 SILSSVIT
+4643 SILGSVIT
-4651 APFQFLRG
+4651 APFQFLQG

-4676 QAIANVPLIGPLLQ
+4676 QAIASVPLIGPLLQ
-4690 NLGNS
+4690 NLGNT
-4695 IFQGGAQ
+4695 IFQSGAQ

-4769 LAIASKGEV
+4769 LALAGSGEAV
-4778 AQADAGPKQMPPV
+4778 QADSTPKQMPPV
-4791 EININLQGDIVLAGT
+4791 EININLHGDIVLAGT

>member
-14 ATKDTAQTIASTSLG
+14 ATKETAQAIARTSLG

-42 REGKEIQGAVK
+42 REGKEIQSAVK

-79 EMTDTTQFKKASS
+79 EMTDTAQFKKASN
-92 EISAYIR
+92 EIGAYIK

-105 TQISGSTPADREF
+105 NQISGSTPADREF

-154 VKGTGQ
+154 IG
-160 RVVDTFSAPLEAAA
+160 SAGSKVTNIFAEPLESAM
-174 ELQQSLAGVKKLADD
+174 ELQKSMAGVKKLAND
-189 LSETGAQTLQN
+189 LTEAGGTMLQN

-206 ARLGVED
+206 AKLGVED
-213 TKVASIFEDLAGSG
+213 TKVSEIFEDLAGSG
-227 KKFGDEMGGVG
+227 KKFSDEMGGVG

-249 NQQALDISAGAA
+249 NQQALDISSGVA

-291 SSVNELADKLSDVR
+291 SSVNQLADKLSDVR
-305 ISAEDVIPVMNV
+305 ISAEEVIPVMNV

-329 IDQIAAYSAGIASLG
+329 VDQIAAYSAAIASLG

-351 GSFFNRLSAKMSENT
+351 GSFFNRMSAKMSENT
-366 AAFAGALNMSS
+366 TAFASTLNMSV
-377 EEFEKKLN
+377 EDFEKELN
-385 TDKLGVVT
+385 TDKLSVIT
-393 DLAAAYKNV
+393 RLAEAYKNV
-402 QGGELAQGSFFSSIG
+402 EGGELKQGAFFSSIG
-417 IGSVQDQKLLQGMS
+417 VGSVQDQKLLQGLA
-431 NNLEVFKSASKVA
+431 NQLNVLKDASTVA
-444 KAGFEGREVNESID
+444 KGGFMGKEILELTD
-458 ATGKKVITLGERLKQ
+458 PKTGKKILSLGENLKK
-473 LSIDKEVGNKL
+473 LSVDEEIENVMR
-484 QTSAFQTQRF
+484 QAAFQSERF
-494 DSSLKA
+494 NSSAKA
-500 LSDTLGSAVLTV
+500 LKDTLGFALVQV

-520 SDVILVFL
+520 ADLIGALL
-528 QLTQAAPGL
+528 HLTQIAPGL
-537 TKALSALV
+537 TKVLTALV
-545 FGLGALAVA
+545 FGLGTLAAA
-554 AGTVGAALFT
+554 AGTAGVALFG

-613 AEEFTVAATGA
+613 AEEFAVAATGA
-624 KGMVAGELRTAFI
+624 KGLVAGELRTAFI
-637 GLRTQVMLTSQAA
+637 GLRTQVVLTSQAA

-657 LLSPLGLAIGSF
+657 LLSPLGMAVGSF
-669 LLLDRLLQS
+669 LLLDQLLQR

-712 KLLKVPA
+712 KLLKVPV

-778 RTIGFIAGLLK
+778 RTIGFVAGLLK

-816 TRVKWAFTAAQV
+816 TRVKWAFTAVKV

-833 LMKISS
+833 LMQIAS
-839 MLTGEAIRE
+839 MVTGGKIRE
-848 AMGSAAAWVSVT
+848 FMGAAAAWVVT
-860 WQTAVNNVSG
+860 NWQVAVQKVNE
-870 FFAGLTLPDTLTN
+870 FFTGLTLPESLND
-883 FATEIGN
+883 FAVQIGN
-890 AWNNTFGMMTSG
+890 AWNNTFGMMASG
-902 WLNFVST
+902 WTNFVST
-909 FTSATPDF
+909 FTSTTPDF

-929 PLLAWGLPDIVSD
+929 PLLAWGLPDIVSE
-942 NFDKI
+942 NFDRI

-952 PASTPQ
+952 PEIAPKIVS
-958 IIPPTAPAQSESIIQ
+958 PTAPQQPEPVAQ
-973 ISEQVQET
+973 ISEQVRET
-981 QTVWQ
+981 QTIWQ

-992 GELTQQGIE
+992 GDLTQQGIE
-1001 RVRGAIETNLGGGA
+1001 RVRGAIETNLGTGVIALFDKIGA
-1015 LAFVDKLGAIVT
+1015 VAT
-1027 TFVQHYIAIANAFK
+1027 TFFQNMTAIAGVFK
-1041 GQGGNNFAAPFVG
+1041 GQSGNILTPFVG
-1054 TALIIWETAKAVGA
+1054 VALVLWEIAKAAGA
-1068 LSKEFMHFEEGF
+1068 LSKEFMGFEEGF

-1106 TVPFESLR
+1106 QVPFEALR
-1114 SLPGLL
+1114 SLPGLF
-1120 GAILGGVMSFFG
+1120 GAIAGGVLSLFG

-1145 YVGFLKVFD
+1145 YVSFLKVFE

-1186 TATLISW
+1186 TATLIGW
-1193 SNTLPQ
+1193 SNHLPQ
-1199 IVEGAV
+1199 IVESIATNFEGI
-1205 AGLESVFNL
+1205 FNFI
-1214 VEPLLR
+1214 EPSLR
-1220 SVYPEGINIFP
+1220 SIYPEGINIFP
-1231 AEEVRGQIYA
+1231 AKEARAQAYE

-1270 IFEAIATVKVFT
+1270 IFEAIATVKIMTV
-1282 IPQLFANYMGFGDAV
+1282 PQLFANYMGFGDAV

-1323 FSAIFDLLKSP
+1323 IGAIFDLLKSP
-1334 TLSGFVGFLT
+1334 TLKGFVGFLT
-1344 GSLLK
+1344 GPLFN
-1349 AVLAV
+1349 A
-1354 GLVFSQVALTIT
+1354 LVAIGKTFFTLGSTI
-1366 TALLGL
+1366 AIAFLG
-1372 PLQMLIVSIQRVAE
+1372 I
-1386 AAQAGGNAVKGG
+1386 
-1398 LITPIQNF
+1398 PIF
-1406 IVAQAKLIPGLVSS
+1406 IVKNALEKARIAGEATKKGLLDPLARGAAVAKQAVIDRLKLVPGIISGLLRKIPV
-1420 AIAQLIGFVRQIP
+1420 IGTFI
-1433 IVGNFL
+1433 
-1439 ANALQSAVNGMSHLF
+1439 ANAFDMAMSGIGKVFL
-1454 GLAREA
+1454 LAREA

-1465 KAVRQELNVLGLM
+1465 AAMRTQLGI
-1478 LKGLLPIFAAVG
+1478 LKTAFVDLGVALGAVG
-1490 MSLVAGARYIIN
+1490 LSLVGAAKYIIN
-1502 EAVIPIGEAIG
+1502 EALIPLAEAIG
-1513 FLNPFKLMAL
+1513 FLNPFKLIAL

-1530 KGVTKGVNPIDLAVT
+1530 QGVTKGVNPIDLAVT
-1545 GIDDAIIAV
+1545 GIDDALVAV
-1554 GTRLGAFGKLQGEA
+1554 GTKLGAFGKLEGEA
-1568 LKTAQNASRPLS
+1568 LKTAQNAFRPLS
-1580 NLLAGSVKETAI
+1580 NLLSGSVQSTAKN
-1592 HIAEQAKNA
+1592 IAEQAKNV
-1601 AGAVANGTGEAIDRA
+1601 AGAVASGTGEAIDRA

-1647 MGFDLGPVIENF
+1647 MGFNLGPVMEGF
-1659 VLLRAIFVPSLQILA
+1659 VLLRAVFLPMLQIVA

-1680 MTYYTVLEALTP
+1680 MTYYTVLEAFTP

-1698 DNFARAHTELGIFS
+1698 NAFARAHTELGVFS
-1712 KLILGSTA
+1712 KFILGSTFVIRA
-1720 VLRVLRF
+1720 LRF
-1727 AIVDSTNAVIAFST
+1727 AVVDTTNAVIGFSI
-1741 TFFKTFQI
+1741 TFFKTFQVL
-1749 IAPIAGKT
+1749 APIVGKA

-1777 SLLTVMLL
+1777 TLMTVLLL
-1785 PVVAVSKVM
+1785 PVVAISKVM

-1801 RYVTQQIYAEVMSIG
+1801 RYVTQQIYAEVMSVG
-1816 YIFKDLISAIRRG
+1816 YIFIDLISAIRRG
-1829 DAVGGFVAFGRLI
+1829 DIVGGFVAFGRLI
-1842 PTLIQVGMAVGF
+1842 PTLIQAGMAVGF
-1854 FGLKRLVT
+1854 FGLKRFVT
-1862 TGIILLAGTAVR
+1862 TGIILLVGAAVR

-1879 MSLLFSTIIPYV
+1879 ITLLFSTIIPYV
-1891 VRKSYEIGTAFI
+1891 VKKSYAIGLAIVRGIVWGIQSGYKALTTATLAIFNILDQSLI
-1903 TGLTQGVMFGVR
+1903 TIGRNVSRGMGIVLTSLNQMRMFGVGVV
-1915 NFIPAVLTIFRALDK
+1915 AVF
-1930 AFTGA
+1930 
-1935 TDAVG
+1935 
-1940 KTIGIAADGLAELRY
+1940 
-1955 MGAGI
+1955 AG
-1960 LLLFNSFIGLIFIL
+1960 FIGTLVFVNNHL
-1974 QREFGVVTRTIQFLG
+1974 GFAGMAFRGLLALFGSTV
-1989 SLGGT
+1989 
-1994 MSLPMIAGLGAIVFL
+1994 SLPMIAGLSAVIFL
-2009 IWQTQDGFRE
+2009 LWQATHGFKE
-2019 LNAIIDALNHPVKW
+2019 LNAMIDALNHPVKW

-2152 LAKESAIFK
+2152 LAKESAMLR

-2169 AQIYTL
+2169 AQIVTL

-2181 DYGHLAKEVEV
+2181 DYGHLAREVEV
-2192 TKGGFFGVGARKQKE
+2192 TKGGFFGIGARKQKE

-2216 FHQKRLAETL
+2216 FQQKRLAETL
-2226 EHKVGVFDNKSLKD
+2226 EAKTGVFGDRALKD
-2240 VAKGISPA
+2240 VAKAVSPA
-2248 RLGQMQ
+2248 RLGMMQ

-2274 ALETVKTQNVAVMNV
+2274 ALETIKTQNVAVMNV

-2294 ANNNTS
+2294 GGGNNA
-2300 GNPSVEKIRYSR
+2300 GNPNIENVKYSR
-2312 AELERLNVRGLEG
+2312 AELERLQVVGLEKG
-2325 GRSSFTSSDLTA
+2325 QDSFA
-2337 SQITKALK
+2337 STELRVAQVTKALK
-2345 DLNVSADQF
+2345 NLNVPTEQLT
-2354 PDNSGTQGA
+2354 DNYGDLRS
-2363 ERYPI
+2363 I

-2375 IERLLQYQFAAAT
+2375 IERLLQYQLAAAS
-2388 GKIDNKAA
+2388 GKIDNDAA
-2396 QGVASAAHLQN
+2396 RGVASVTHLQE
-2407 QFKLDTVDRSK
+2407 QFKLDTVDK
-2418 IGDPVQ
+2418 GKLGDPAQ
-2424 FEELMRDK
+2424 FHEVMKDK

-2444 HAALKDFNFDDVASQ
+2444 HAALKDFNFDGVASQ
-2459 LKDATNEEDY
+2459 LKDATSEEDY

-2475 AIQNMMGHQL
+2475 ALQNMMGHQL

-2499 ETEASKLRSIAG
+2499 ETEASKLRSVAG
-2511 EAPNKISHGLKG
+2511 QAPDKISHGLKG
-2523 IVSDVMGGIGQ
+2523 ILSDVMGGIGQ
-2534 AFANAAKKLPGRR
+2534 AITNAAKKLPGRR

-2568 PNQRD
+2568 PDQRA

-2584 QRQLREGQLTSEKQA
+2584 QRQLREGQLSSEKQQ
-2599 QVLQNIA
+2599 QVLQTIA

-2626 RARVDRAKTEREKLF
+2626 RARVDRAKGEREKLF

-2745 GINEDTNAYNK
+2745 GINEDTDAYNK

-2804 RTDFTAR
+2804 RADFTAR
-2811 LNATQQKA
+2811 LNTTQQQA
-2819 FDDFLKTGKLQSTRP
+2819 FEDFLKTGKLQSTRP
-2834 DEQFKG
+2834 DAQFEA
-2840 MAKQLGFGEDDVS
+2840 MRQQLGFADVES
-2853 VQAFKD
+2853 FKKFQQAL
-2859 FQAALGKS
+2859 AKS
-2867 ENKNIA
+2867 ENKEVA
-2873 EYFKTALNND
+2873 EYLKNALLND
-2883 PEKLRGTGSPF
+2883 PERLRGMGTPITT
-2894 VAADG
+2894 ANG
-2899 TQIDNPN
+2899 TQINPN
-2906 ERIKELIR
+2906 DRLKELIGDATGDR
-2914 NAVPPERRA
+2914 LTAFS
-2923 AAWDQLERMSAN
+2923 QLETIRNN
-2935 RRRSSQNPDALQA
+2935 RRRNTDPDATKA

-2956 ATGRDSTDL
+2956 ATGQDTTDL
-2965 TVDQIAEIGRAM
+2965 TVEQIAEIGRAM

-3001 GSITDSIKSFL
+3001 GGITDSIKSFL

-3036 SAFGIHPF
+3036 SVFGVHPL
-3044 ATLSDVLRN
+3044 ATISDVLRN

-3058 ITSLVKGTW
+3058 IVSLVKGTW
-3067 KWLGNAINNIGT
+3067 KWLGNAIGNIGT
-3079 NAAALKARTTGL
+3079 NAAALKARATGL

-3133 KFKEALASRGITE
+3133 EFKKALAARGITE

-3152 ALQAILNS
+3152 ALQAVLNS

-3216 GPLRNYFF
+3216 GPLRNYFL
-3224 KAVVPAIVDVGLS
+3224 KAVVPAIVDAGLA

-3313 QNMAAPATTQELRNV
+3313 QSMAAPATTQRLRNL
-3328 QNQRR
+3328 QNQRQIA
-3333 TEARSGPLALARA
+3333 ARGAALTSARA
-3346 GELEPDQIARRAAS
+3346 GEIEPDQINRVAGAA
-3360 IEDSDTGVIRQLN
+3360 EASDRGVIGQLN
-3373 ARIATLSEFRAQEVS
+3373 ARIATLSQFRTQEIS
-3388 RLNPFQKLLVFATT
+3388 RLNPFQRLLVFATT

-3426 VTRFKRIGYLLKR
+3426 IARFDRVGYLLKR

-3457 HTQQSVGQNMGEMAQ
+3457 HTQQSVSANMGEIAN

-3535 LLDEASAAKLNKFLE
+3535 LLDEASAANLNKFLE

-3572 VAAIGSAFA
+3572 VTAIGSAFA

-3586 VTLTMAAITGGIFLA
+3586 VTLTMAAITGGILLA

-3616 LFANVQEPIAGTIL
+3616 MIANVQEPIAGTIS
-3630 FIQGKIDEV
+3630 FIQGKIDEI
-3639 FLWMMDKFGTQLS
+3639 FLWMTDKFGTQLS
-3652 PILEPIGAAITTIQG
+3652 PILEPMGAAVATIQG

-3679 PLVQTAIDIGMGLI
+3679 PLVQTAIDIGTGLI

-3706 AWEGAIENIKGMLFN
+3706 AWEGAVENIKGMLFN

-3728 IASLMKDSL
+3728 IAGLMKDAL

-3743 GNLFQGFHNMLDQ
+3743 GNLFQGFHSMLDQ
-3756 LEHSG
+3756 LEKSG

-3766 GGKMLDGLRGF
+3766 GGKLLDGLRGF

-3785 AEVATEIPVEAG
+3785 EVQAEIPVQAG
-3797 VKLNYKESLEA
+3797 VKLDYKDALEA
-3808 AIRQAD
+3808 AIRKAD
-3814 FDARSGSATAQ
+3814 FDARSGRAGSQ
-3825 AASANLQYQMKT
+3825 EASASLQYQLQT
-3837 TGGQMDASQLGATYQ
+3837 TGGQMTGDQIGAAYQ
-3852 GAGGEFLQ
+3852 GPGGEFLQ
-3860 KAISKENN
+3860 QAIAKQNN
-3868 RLFLDQG
+3868 RLFLEQG
-3875 AAAKEKRAV
+3875 AAAKEKRASL
-3884 IEQELQTLNQKEV
+3884 QDELQEITQKEV
-3897 ELQAN
+3897 KLQAT
-3902 YVQAIEKVQ
+3902 YAEAIAKVK
-3911 VAASAPAPTNFIQK
+3911 VAAEAPAPTGFFQK
-3925 LLGGGDQVAKFTAQA
+3925 LFGGKSDVEKFAAQA
-3940 EAVSQ
+3940 ATASQ
-3945 TMVALQE
+3945 AMVQLQE
-3952 QKLAIEKQI
+3952 QHTAVQQKI
-3961 ATNSVVF
+3961 AANSFVF
-3968 DAGTDRMLKNIG
+3968 DAGTDQMLKNIG

-3986 IVAVAEA
+3986 KVAVADA
-3993 KSAISTGIKEVGY
+3993 KVAVAAGIKEVGY

-4024 AMMTTDLQKAGGAFR
+4024 AMMTTDLKKAGGAFR

-4052 ATSLGQMDWSGFKDA
+4052 ATSLGQMDWAGFKDA

-4072 TNIQFGL
+4072 TNLQFGL
-4079 GQITSGFAGAGLSAV
+4079 GQIASGFGGAGLSAL

-4108 GIALAGLAITTN
+4108 GIALAGLAIATN
-4120 FLGLRSILMGLI
+4120 FLGLRTILVGLI
-4132 RVFTGFAQIAVSS
+4132 RVFTGFAQVAVSS
-4145 VMMVINVV
+4145 VMTVVNVV

-4177 IEIVWTGIK
+4177 VEIVWTGIK

-4191 LFRGLA
+4191 LFRGLGNI
-4197 SVFGGGAE
+4197 FGGGLE
-4205 VLSGVFKGIGQSIS
+4205 VLEGLFQGLKQTVG
-4219 IVFGPALINSA
+4219 IVFGPALLNSA

-4236 IRQLFESAGETIA
+4236 IKQLFESAGETIA
-4249 NSLKKPGQVLENIA
+4249 NALKKPGQVLDKIA
-4263 NRFRKGKEQVADS
+4263 NRFRKGKEEVFDS
-4276 AIGRTV
+4276 PVGRTV

-4289 SGKAPNLDAAR
+4289 SGKAPSLDAAR

-4313 PDAELTAG
+4313 PQAELTAG

-4344 LGADVIRPTS
+4344 LGPDIMSPTG
-4354 NQNVLSDIDDEL
+4354 NQGVLSEIDDEL

-4418 FTGMSLALPQLSAM
+4418 FTGMSLALPQLTAM
-4432 FPGVS
+4432 FPGAS

-4445 ALSAGSLTATGVIAG
+4445 ALSTGGLTATGVIAG

-4486 MLPLFVLIGGLVA
+4486 MLPLFVLVGGLVA
-4499 AFVLFKTNFFGFGDI
+4499 AFVMFKTNFLGFGDI
-4514 VSGVFTGVQDV
+4514 VSGVFGGIQDV
-4525 VGGIWQTIT
+4525 VGGIWQVIT
-4534 DGIRDIGSMI
+4534 DGIRDIGSAV
-4544 GRIGGYLIKPLE
+4544 GKIGGLLIKPLE

-4562 GISPGN
+4562 GISTGN
-4568 LAGQLQTTFVANA
+4568 LAGQLQTAFVANA
-4581 ITTILRPIRAIGFV
+4581 ISTILRPIQAIGFAV
-4595 IKTTLQIVFA
+4595 KTALQIVFA
-4605 VVKAVL
+4605 VIKAVL
-4611 WLGGLITRIILTP
+4611 WLGGLIVKIILTP
-4624 ITLVTNAVG
+4624 ITLVTNAVA

-4643 SILSSVIT
+4643 SILGSVIT
-4651 APFQFLRG
+4651 APFQFLQG

-4690 NLGNS
+4690 NLGNT
-4695 IFQGGAQ
+4695 IFQSGAQ

-4769 LAIASKGEV
+4769 LAIASKGEA
-4778 AQADAGPKQMPPV
+4778 AQADAAPKQMPPV